1 MATMGKEELLSHANP
16 KMAQHAAELYEAVE
30 FMRKKLIESREAM
43 GDMDI
48 VIPYDNGGGQTGI
61 RENPSFNAYEKLLK
75 SYTAAL
81 DKLEAMTGAKPEERK
96 AIKVDVLTEFQSKY
110 KRRNA

>member
-1 MATMGKEELLSHANP
+1 MECAEIVAK
-16 KMAQHAAELYEAVE
+16 AAPEMRTYVQELYDSVE
-30 FMRKKLIESREAM
+30 FMRAKLIESRKALD
-43 GDMDI
+43 GMDL
-48 VIPYDNGGGQTGI
+48 VIPYDNGGGQSGI
-61 RENPSFNAYEKLLK
+61 RENPYFVAYEKLLK
-75 SYTAAL
+75 SYIAAL